1 LFAGHVG
8 VGLVI
13 GRVERRVN
21 VGVFVA
27 SALLLD
33 FVLWLF
39 VLGGLESVSIRPTSL
54 PRINRRSCFRTRTV
68 SRPHACGPRS
78 PALLRSGY
86 ACDSGR
92 EDGAPD
98 YSSPRPSARIGGSTR
113 SCTGLR
119 CRWPGETSATVGLAL
134 WNRMP
139 AALAVEAGI
148 AALGL
153 YLFLRGCGLARGR
166 PVGFAVLGVLVIAFT
181 VVGMTVAPAPSSVRA
196 MAVSSLTT
204 LALVTAL
211 FVWLG
216 KAWRFAEPSVL
227 RSPSAN
233 KQTEL
238 R

>member
-1 LFAGHVG
+1 VFPYSH
-8 VGLVI
+8 GLAAACVW
-13 GRVERRVN
+13 
-21 VGVFVA
+21 
-27 SALLLD
+27 SALAGALA
-33 FVLWLF
+33 LWLC
-39 VLGGLESVSIRPTSL
+39 VRLRQGRWRAGLLVAAAVCSHWWLDALVH
-54 PRINRRSCFRTRTV
+54 RSEM
-68 SRPHACGPRS
+68 PLA
-78 PALLRSGY
+78 
-86 ACDSGR
+86 
-92 EDGAPD
+92 
-98 YSSPRPSARIGGSTR
+98 
-113 SCTGLR
+113 
-119 CRWPGETSATVGLAL
+119 GETSATVGLAL

-216 KAWRFAEPSVL
+216 RAWRFAEPSVL